1 MNAESRQQAELVAI
15 IDRLRARSSELVWD
29 VAADLDE
36 PDVDRVG
43 PMVARFLDMITG
55 GPGLGEAD
63 RLRLRQEGAAAARH
77 GQALAL
83 LLDGYLSTAWVTWD
97 HAQGLRPPLEADDM
111 RALGA
116 ALLRAGDDIAA
127 EVSEGYTAA
136 ERALAA
142 TAGAARQAIL
152 EELLTHGPSDAA
164 GASRLLRRAALAGLE
179 PGEGHHLLV
188 LRPAADIE
196 APGDLVDELGRRLA
210 RDPARRPFLVAA
222 RGADLVA
229 LAGSSWREGRAFQEQ
244 TRGLGGEPW
253 WAVVAGPVS
262 LERVAPAYAD
272 AIDALRIAPCLLP
285 AQSLVDVADLALER
299 ALVAD
304 PALAEAG
311 VDRWLSP
318 VADAPRGGRELVRTL
333 AAWLEAGQS
342 VTAAA
347 RALDVAPRTVSYRL
361 DRVASLLGMEALT
374 PDAIARLS
382 AALLVARLLG
392 RERVASAS

>member
-1 MNAESRQQAELVAI
+1 MTARSRQQARLVAI
-15 IDRLRARSSELVWD
+15 IDRLRARSDELVRD

-36 PDVDRVG
+36 PDVERVA
-43 PMVARFLDMITG
+43 PTVARFLDMITD

-63 RLRLRQEGAAAARH
+63 RLRLRQEGAAAARE
-77 GQALAL
+77 GRPLAVS
-83 LLDGYLSTAWVTWD
+83 LDGYLSTAWVTWD
-97 HAQGLRPPLEADDM
+97 LAQRLTPQLEVPAM

-127 EVSEGYTAA
+127 EVSEGYTTA

-152 EELLTHGPSDAA
+152 EELLTHSPSDTA
-164 GASRLLRRAALAGLE
+164 GASRLLRRAALAGLDPTE
-179 PGEGHHLLV
+179 RHHLLV
-188 LRPAADIE
+188 LRPAADLE
-196 APGDLVDELGRRLA
+196 GPGDLVDELARRLA
-210 RDPARRPFLVAA
+210 RDPVRRPFLVAA
-222 RGADLVA
+222 RGPDLVA
-229 LAGSSWREGRAFQEQ
+229 LAGSSWRDGRPFQEP
-244 TRGLGGEPW
+244 TRGLGDEPW

-262 LERVAPAYAD
+262 LEQVAPAYAD
-272 AIDALRIAPCLLP
+272 AIDALRFAPGLLP
-285 AQSLVDVADLALER
+285 LHDLVDVADLALER

-304 PALAEAG
+304 PPLAGAG
-311 VDRWLSP
+311 VDRWLAP
-318 VADAPRGGRELVRTL
+318 LADAPRGGPELVRTL

-342 VTAAA
+342 VTATA

-361 DRVASLLGMEALT
+361 DRIASLLGMAALT

-392 RERVASAS
+392 RDRVASAS